1 MNILES
7 MKMAWFS
14 IMGNKLRSFLT
25 ALGIIF
31 GVGAVIALVSIG
43 QGATMDITN
52 RISSM
57 GTNLITITSFRNSG
71 ARLQIDDAAE
81 LLERVPSI
89 NAAVPS
95 ITFSKT
101 IKWNS
106 KTYDASLEG
115 VNESFPEVRNVKV
128 ATGRFFEKEEVED
141 RQRFAV
147 IGNTVVEE
155 LFENVN
161 PIGQSLLIDGQAYSV
176 IGILEEK
183 GSSMG
188 RDSDDIVIVP
198 ITLAQRLSGSK
209 YVNTIYLQAKS
220 AEYSELAVNHVTA
233 IFTQKFKRE
242 NMVRVSSQDELL
254 ETINTASQTMSMML
268 GAIAGI
274 SLLVGGIGIMNI
286 MLVSVTERT
295 REIGIR
301 KALGAKSY
309 DILRQF
315 LVESVFLSVSG
326 GIIGILLGAGISK
339 LITYFAGWQTMIS
352 GTAILISFSFAMAVG
367 LFFGGYPA
375 YKAAHLD
382 PIVAL
387 RHE

>member
-1 MNILES
+1 
-7 MKMAWFS
+7 
-14 IMGNKLRSFLT
+14 
-25 ALGIIF
+25 
-31 GVGAVIALVSIG
+31 
-43 QGATMDITN
+43 
-52 RISSM
+52 
-57 GTNLITITSFRNSG
+57 
-71 ARLQIDDAAE
+71 
-81 LLERVPSI
+81 
-89 NAAVPS
+89 
-95 ITFSKT
+95 
-101 IKWNS
+101 
-106 KTYDASLEG
+106 
-115 VNESFPEVRNVKV
+115 VRNVKV